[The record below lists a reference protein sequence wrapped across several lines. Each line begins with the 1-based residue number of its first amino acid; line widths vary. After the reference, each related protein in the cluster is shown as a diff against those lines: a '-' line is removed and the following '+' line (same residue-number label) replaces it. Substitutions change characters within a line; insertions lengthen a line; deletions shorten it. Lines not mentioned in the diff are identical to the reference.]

1 MTFPSVPRRPPRAPI
16 FNVPPIILVIVVVL
30 AAIHVGRLALSEESD
45 LWVLRQL
52 AFVPARLWALVDPG
66 IIARQLAALSAD
78 PRTSEQAEIARF
90 FLHGGPKPW
99 SILSYS
105 LLHAGFAHLAVN
117 MLWLVAFGAPVARRF
132 GSLRFLA
139 FLAVAA
145 IAGAGAHAIAHP
157 QAFEPII
164 GASAAVAGTVAAAV
178 RFVFQPGE
186 SLGLRRDEGELLGA
200 RAPIPPLPLTKL
212 FRDRQVV
219 GFLGVWFILNF
230 FVGILAVPL
239 GVTEQA
245 IAWEAHIG
253 GFLAGLLLFSAFDP
267 SPAKVVG

>member
-1 MTFPSVPRRPPRAPI
+1 
-16 FNVPPIILVIVVVL
+16 
-30 AAIHVGRLALSEESD
+30 
-45 LWVLRQL
+45 
-52 AFVPARLWALVDPG
+52 
-66 IIARQLAALSAD
+66 
-78 PRTSEQAEIARF
+78 
-90 FLHGGPKPW
+90 
-99 SILSYS
+99 
-105 LLHAGFAHLAVN
+105 
-117 MLWLVAFGAPVARRF
+117 
-132 GSLRFLA
+132 
-139 FLAVAA
+139 
-145 IAGAGAHAIAHP
+145 GAHAIAHP